1 MYEKR
6 GKVKFYSED
15 KGYGFI
21 EPESGGQDV
30 LVNASAV
37 EGSGYTTLYK
47 NTKVS
52 YVEKSFNNKNQAFNI
67 KLCK

>member
-1 MYEKR
+1 MSEKR
-6 GKVKFYSED
+6 GKIKFYNED
-15 KGYGFI
+15 KGYGYI

-30 LVNASAV
+30 LVYASAV

-52 YVEKSFNNKNQAFNI
+52 YIERSFNNKNQAFNI
-67 KLCK
+67 KLYK

>member
-1 MYEKR
+1 MSEKR

-21 EPESGGQDV
+21 EPENGGQDV
-30 LVNASAV
+30 LVHASTI
-37 EGSGYTTLYK
+37 EGSGYDTLYK

-52 YVEKSFNNKNQAFNI
+52 YIEKSFNNKNQAFRI
-67 KLCK
+67 KIL